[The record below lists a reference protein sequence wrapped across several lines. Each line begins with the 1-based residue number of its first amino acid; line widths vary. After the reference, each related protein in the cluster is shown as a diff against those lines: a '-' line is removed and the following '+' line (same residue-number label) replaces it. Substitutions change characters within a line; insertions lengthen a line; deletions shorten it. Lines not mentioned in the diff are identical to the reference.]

1 MFRAAGVSQT
11 VELPTEK
18 LFEQTK
24 GNQKE
29 CHSWNVA
36 KQRRL
41 APGSQNVDDTEE
53 FLPLAD
59 RSRVLH
65 RLFARDS
72 LRGRRAHGYR
82 ITLCIFPRRAGKYK
96 AGDLAPGQETVCE
109 CPRIFSIPWKRRAR
123 GEGGLA
129 KGRERETG

>member
-59 RSRVLH
+59 PAFSTVYLHVIHFGADERTVIESPYAYSRVGRANIKRAIW
-65 RLFARDS
+65 RLVKRQSANVRGYSRFRGNAGHEGREAWRKVG
-72 LRGRRAHGYR
+72 RGRR
-82 ITLCIFPRRAGKYK
+82 
-96 AGDLAPGQETVCE
+96 DD
-109 CPRIFSIPWKRRAR
+109 
-123 GEGGLA
+123 
-129 KGRERETG
+129 